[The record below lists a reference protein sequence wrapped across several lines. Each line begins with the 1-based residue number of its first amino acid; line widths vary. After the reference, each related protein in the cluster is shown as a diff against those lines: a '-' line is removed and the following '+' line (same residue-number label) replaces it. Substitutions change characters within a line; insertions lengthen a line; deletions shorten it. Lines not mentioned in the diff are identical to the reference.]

1 MTDEMKATK
10 AMADAAVA
18 VAQYA
23 GSDAMNQMDE
33 MLSQM
38 ADVYRNRLAD
48 VTVEELVRIQSCLRQ
63 TLAIRGV
70 IRGTQ
75 QLPTI

>member
-1 MTDEMKATK
+1 MDDEMKATR

-38 ADVYRNRLAD
+38 IDVYRSRLAD
-48 VTVEELVRIQSCLRQ
+48 VTVDELVRIQSCLRQ
-63 TLAIRGV
+63 TIAIRGV
-70 IRGTQ
+70 LRGTQ